1 MAIISEEM
9 LSVWEL
15 MLLLHVGSCNH
26 HYDLR
31 TLLRGLICYIL
42 SENTS
47 LFNPSRPSVHSN
59 GHHFSL
65 VFYHSVLPSLKGE
78 LDWMLPSQSMSHF
91 FFFKESLKWTV
102 WSCCMQKWYAE
113 YNMLHVIH
121 KSNGHICC
129 PWNTIWVWKGLKIII
144 RYSHWSYLTAGMS
157 LICKL
162 RYKLFI
168 TEWILNYTM
177 LYRCLIAVFV

>member
-1 MAIISEEM
+1 MDMTFLWCFII
-9 LSVWEL
+9 
-15 MLLLHVGSCNH
+15 
-26 HYDLR
+26 
-31 TLLRGLICYIL
+31 
-42 SENTS
+42 
-47 LFNPSRPSVHSN
+47 
-59 GHHFSL
+59 
-65 VFYHSVLPSLKGE
+65 VFTQSQWRIR
-78 LDWMLPSQSMSHF
+78 LDVAKSIYESFL
-91 FFFKESLKWTV
+91 FFKESLKWTV
-102 WSCCMQKWYAE
+102 LSRCMQYAE

-129 PWNTIWVWKGLKIII
+129 PWNTIWIWKGLNIII

-177 LYRCLIAVFV
+177 MYRCLMYKQHVYHAINKV